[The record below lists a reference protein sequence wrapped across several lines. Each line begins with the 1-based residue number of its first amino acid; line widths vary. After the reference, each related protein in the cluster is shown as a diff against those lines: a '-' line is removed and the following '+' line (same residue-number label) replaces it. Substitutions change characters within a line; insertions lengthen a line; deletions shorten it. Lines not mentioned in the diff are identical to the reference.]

1 MTRTT
6 KTIVQILLAAAI
18 MAAASI
24 IVYFVGG
31 QLSKSFIG
39 TEGVTHAAW
48 MKQYAGL
55 VQVAGIGNFVLLLA
69 WFVLARFVFK
79 ASDPFGAG
87 KRLPWAVLL
96 GLSALFS
103 IAVQYPYHGVH
114 RDLVTSPVIA
124 VLFVV
129 LYTLAGYWA
138 GSLFV
143 TPDAYK
149 YTPVGGAAVRSPKGR
164 K

>member
-18 MAAASI
+18 MAVASA
-24 IVYFVGG
+24 IVYFVGS
-31 QLSKSFIG
+31 QLAKSFIG
-39 TEGVTHAAW
+39 TEGVSLKEWTA
-48 MKQYAGL
+48 QYVGL
-55 VQVAGIGNFVLLLA
+55 VKIAGVGNFILLLA
-69 WFVLARFVFK
+69 WFVLTRFVFK

-96 GLSALFS
+96 ALSALFS
-103 IAVQYPYHGVH
+103 LIVQYPYHGAH
-114 RDLVTSPVIA
+114 HDLVTSPMIA

-129 LYTLAGYWA
+129 LYTLVGYWG

-149 YTPVGGAAVRSPKGR
+149 YTPIGGAAVRFPKGR